1 MSTLPKEAGEG
12 LDWLLNALNTEDI
25 DIATDENLDHI
36 EMNAYEWAGRKS
48 SLQITRAHYN
58 GIFQIV
64 AHWKCLP
71 TPCEM

>member
-36 EMNAYEWAGRKS
+36 EMNAYED
-48 SLQITRAHYN
+48 IDHYKD
-58 GIFQIV
+58 GTSRVIY
-64 AHWKCLP
+64 HYCD
-71 TPCEM
+71 